1 MDEIKAALNTQSRMT
16 VFRRLRKL
24 DYIYSCSHRE
34 KYYSLKQIAKY
45 SEYGLW
51 IHKSVLFSKHGTLKN
66 TLQILLDQSFKGDTA
81 SEFNEIL
88 KIKIDMHN
96 YGRYNNYIKRR
107 YTMQSIQEYVPVT
120 KAKTNL
126 LEMVRK
132 IKDSDDAIAITK
144 NGIPEVVLISM
155 DRFDGLLETLEIL
168 SDEKAMKSIRKSIK
182 EADKGM
188 WLDYDEV
195 FTE

>member
-1 MDEIKAALNTQSRMT
+1 
-16 VFRRLRKL
+16 
-24 DYIYSCSHRE
+24 
-34 KYYSLKQIAKY
+34 
-45 SEYGLW
+45 
-51 IHKSVLFSKHGTLKN
+51 
-66 TLQILLDQSFKGDTA
+66 
-81 SEFNEIL
+81 
-88 KIKIDMHN
+88 
-96 YGRYNNYIKRR
+96 
-107 YTMQSIQEYVPVT
+107 MQSIQEYVPVT

-126 LEMVRK
+126 LDIVRK

-155 DRFDGLLETLEIL
+155 DRFNGLLETLEIL
-168 SDEKAMKSIRKSIK
+168 SDEKAMQSIRKSIK